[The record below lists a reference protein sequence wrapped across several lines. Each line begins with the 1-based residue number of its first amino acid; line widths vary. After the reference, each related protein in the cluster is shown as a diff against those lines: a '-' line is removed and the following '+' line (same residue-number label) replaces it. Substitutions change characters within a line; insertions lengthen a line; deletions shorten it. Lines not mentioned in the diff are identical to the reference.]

1 MSIPENHG
9 ILNNRLNALKDNN
22 GNIEDNYFKSLGY
35 EYIFVEDGH
44 DICSVISA
52 FEKVKGTDHP
62 VVVHIRTQ
70 KGKGYSLLKTIV
82 RNGIGPIPLTLSQAN
97 LQVMYLQKT
106 TEKLRRSF
114 YLIR

>member
-1 MSIPENHG
+1 MET
-9 ILNNRLNALKDNN
+9 L
-22 GNIEDNYFKSLGY
+22 EDNYFKSLGY

-70 KGKGYSLLKTIV
+70 KGKGYSFAENNSEKWHW
-82 RNGIGPIPLTLSQAN
+82 PIPLTLSQAN